1 MLANG
6 RPGGVS
12 PHLEGE
18 GLIEDGVESFL
29 VDLCVK
35 LLLLIREN
43 KDLHVRVRG
52 AAAVHGEEI
61 SGLEDSHGQLWRRNV
76 RFKNEKMQGYTVE
89 SEKSLGICATNQNIS
104 SLSQGCK
111 KNVVFFSVNCGLD
124 FSSVFDN
131 WPGQKKKF
139 FQTFLDRTTVQ
150 SVRV

>member
-1 MLANG
+1 MLANR

-89 SEKSLGICATNQNIS
+89 SEKSLGICATNQ
-104 SLSQGCK
+104 K
-111 KNVVFFSVNCGLD
+111 HFFSLTRLQEKHGI
-124 FSSVFDN
+124 
-131 WPGQKKKF
+131 F
-139 FQTFLDRTTVQ
+139 FCKLWVGFFKCF
-150 SVRV
+150 

>member
-1 MLANG
+1 M
-6 RPGGVS
+6 
-12 PHLEGE
+12 
-18 GLIEDGVESFL
+18 
-29 VDLCVK
+29 DLCVK

-52 AAAVHGEEI
+52 AATVHGEEI

-131 WPGQKKKF
+131 
-139 FQTFLDRTTVQ
+139 
-150 SVRV
+150 

>member
-1 MLANG
+1 M
-6 RPGGVS
+6 
-12 PHLEGE
+12 
-18 GLIEDGVESFL
+18 
-29 VDLCVK
+29 DLCVK

-52 AAAVHGEEI
+52 AATVHGEEI

-111 KNVVFFSVNCGLD
+111 KNMVFFSVNCGL
-124 FSSVFDN
+124 VFDN
-131 WPGQKKKF
+131 
-139 FQTFLDRTTVQ
+139 
-150 SVRV
+150 